1 MRIKK
6 KHVLLESNLLDTLN
20 EFNPKE
26 KRLLFVLNKE
36 YGPHDYK
43 TFNIWD
49 AAAWLIEL
57 FEIPY
62 DLAYELSTTY
72 YYNGEKLF
80 GDHKSLRKNQNSG
93 EIFFRHA
100 YEFLKGF
107 KKELTNKN
115 PSEREDVVGDINIEF
130 SGDDFGEFKSS
141 TSLNREVTMWDNN
154 HGYTLYI
161 PLPRGSI
168 GDWPNEIH
176 FRTTETDDRLLM
188 VDVKFKE
195 IKTPQEGKYDYE
207 GDPDKFNVNVNVRVG
222 DNPGN
227 RDGYGY
233 ILTDWMSFEVPLPKP
248 LSIKNVNDTLTGIYE
263 DVIKKLKSTKFK
275 LPSDAKPLK
284 INKVNVDYPPDSQ
297 H

>member
-26 KRLLFVLNKE
+26 KRLLWVLNKE

-43 TFNIWD
+43 TFNIWN
-49 AAAWLIEL
+49 AAVWLIEL

-62 DLAYELSTTY
+62 DLAYELSSTY
-72 YYNGEKLF
+72 YYNGDKLF

-93 EIFFRHA
+93 QIFFRHA
-100 YEFLKGF
+100 YDFLKGF
-107 KKELTNKN
+107 KKELTNKS
-115 PSEREDVVGDINIEF
+115 PSEREDVVGNINIEF
-130 SGDDFGEFKSS
+130 SEDDFGEYKSS

-154 HGYTLYI
+154 YGYTLYI

-168 GDWPNEIH
+168 GEWPNEIQ

-248 LSIKNVNDTLTGIYE
+248 LSIKNVNDTLMGIYE

>member
-26 KRLLFVLNKE
+26 KRLLWVLNKE
-36 YGPHDYK
+36 YGPHDYQ
-43 TFNIWD
+43 TFNVWD

-72 YYNGEKLF
+72 YYNGDKLF
-80 GDHKSLRKNQNSG
+80 DDYKPLRKDQNSG

-100 YEFLKGF
+100 YEFLKEF
-107 KKELTNKN
+107 KKELTNKS
-115 PSEREDVVGDINIEF
+115 PSEGDDIVGNINIEF
-130 SGDDFGEFKSS
+130 SEDDFGEFKSS

-168 GDWPNEIH
+168 GEWPNEIQ
-176 FRTTETDDRLLM
+176 FRTTDIEDRLLM

-195 IKTPQEGKYDYE
+195 INTPQEDIFDYK
-207 GDPDKFNVNVNVRVG
+207 GDPDKFNVNVDVRVG
-222 DNPGN
+222 DYPGN
-227 RDGYGY
+227 GYT
-233 ILTDWMSFEVPLPKP
+233 LTDWMSFEVPLPKP